1 MKTFLRLLTLVGA
14 LACAGLPVRAVLAET
29 ATVFAA
35 ASLKTAL
42 DEVADS
48 YAKATGHAMVV
59 SVAGSSA
66 LARQIQ
72 NGAPADIFISAN
84 PGWMDVLQAD
94 GLVVPETRVDLLTN
108 SLVLI
113 APEGTDANGL
123 ESTLR
128 ALPGDARLA
137 TANTN
142 AVPAGMYAKAAL
154 ISLGLWD
161 DLHPRLAQTDNVRA
175 ALRLVALG
183 EAPLGIVYATDAQAD
198 PRVRVVAPF
207 PPQLHPPILYP
218 AAQISPKGRDAFAF
232 LRSKD
237 ARAIFTRHGFG
248 APQ

>member
-14 LACAGLPVRAVLAET
+14 LAGAGLPVRAET

-42 DEVADS
+42 DELADS
-48 YAKATGHAMVV
+48 YAKVTGHSMIV
-59 SVAGSSA
+59 SFAGSSA

-84 PGWMDVLQAD
+84 PGWMDVLQQD

-113 APEGTDANGL
+113 APIGADATGL
-123 ESTLR
+123 KETLR
-128 ALPGDARLA
+128 ALPDNARLA
-137 TANTN
+137 VATTN
-142 AVPAGMYAKAAL
+142 AVPAGIYAKAAL
-154 ISLGLWD
+154 MSLGLWD
-161 DLHPRLAQTDNVRA
+161 DLRPRLAQTDNVRA

-183 EAPLGIVYATDAQAD
+183 EAPLGIVYATDAQAE
-198 PRVRVVAPF
+198 PRVQVVATF
-207 PPQLHPPILYP
+207 PADLHPPILYP
-218 AAQISPKGRDAFAF
+218 AALISPSAQGAFGF
-232 LRSKD
+232 LRSD
-237 ARAIFTRHGFG
+237 TARAIFTRHGFG